1 MNDVPEKSVSVI
13 VAAAGVGTRMRADV
27 RKPWLTVAGE
37 PIVVHVLKRFVG
49 LDITREVILV
59 VHPEDVA
66 RAEAL
71 RERFDGLLV
80 TVGGEH
86 RVASVRAGLA
96 CVSAE
101 ARLIAVQDG
110 VRPLADEDV
119 IRRTCEAALEKGAA
133 IPVVPVRG
141 TLKEI
146 PVEPSASGPALIA
159 RTATREG
166 LYEAQTPQVFHAEVL
181 RKAYAQLDD
190 MSVTDDAQVVERSG
204 GVVAAVPGSVRNIKI
219 TTPEDL
225 RLAEV
230 LLHE

>member
-1 MNDVPEKSVSVI
+1 MHS
-13 VAAAGVGTRMRADV
+13 DV

-37 PIVVHVLKRFVG
+37 PVVVHVLKRFAA
-49 LDITREVILV
+49 LPITREVILV

-71 RERFDGLLV
+71 KGRFHALHV
-80 TVGGEH
+80 TAGGEH

-96 CVSAE
+96 CVSDD
-101 ARLIAVQDG
+101 ARLIVVQDG
-110 VRPLADEDV
+110 VRPLVDEDV

-146 PVEPSASGPALIA
+146 PVKPSASDPALIA
-159 RTATREG
+159 RTAAREG
-166 LYEAQTPQVFHAEVL
+166 LYEAQTPQVFHANIL
-181 RKAYAQLDD
+181 RKAYSELDD
-190 MSVTDDAQVVERSG
+190 TRVTDDAQVIERLG
-204 GVVAAVPGSVRNIKI
+204 GAVTAVPGSPLNIKI

-225 RLAEV
+225 RACEALLAAGWPFEA
-230 LLHE
+230 